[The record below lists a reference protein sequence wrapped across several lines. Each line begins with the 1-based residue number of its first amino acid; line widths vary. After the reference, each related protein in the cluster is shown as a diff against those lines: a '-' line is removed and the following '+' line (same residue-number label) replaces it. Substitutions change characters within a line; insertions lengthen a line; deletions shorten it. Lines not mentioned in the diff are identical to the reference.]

1 MTLLP
6 QMPLGEHVVEDYAS
20 LGLSL
25 KRHPLAFLRAE
36 FARDGLVA
44 AADLAWLP
52 VDRRLSIA
60 GVVLI
65 RQRPGSANG
74 VIFITLED
82 ETGIANLVIW
92 PPILERFRRAVLGAT
107 LLRCTGKLQREQGV
121 IHLVADHLEDLTS
134 RLNTLRNRTGD
145 TEPSLKFPRA
155 MPGSDVRDIVVRSRN
170 FR

>member
-1 MTLLP
+1 
-6 QMPLGEHVVEDYAS
+6 MPLGEHVVEDYAS

-36 FARDGLVA
+36 FAREGLVP

-52 VDRRLSIA
+52 VERRLSVA
-60 GVVLI
+60 GLVLI

-74 VIFITLED
+74 VIFVTVED
-82 ETGIANLVIW
+82 ETGVANLIVW

-121 IHLVADHLEDLTS
+121 IHVVAERLDDLTS
-134 RLNTLRNRTGD
+134 RLNTLRDRTGD
-145 TEPSLKFPRA
+145 GESRPTRPPLAPAVR
-155 MPGSDVRDIVVRSRN
+155 MPGYDPRDIVVTSRN